1 MSVINL
7 PGKIITDSSTGE
19 GSLGSILKVNG
30 LSGGK
35 MRACV
40 ASVAVSISLL
50 VLYSKR
56 YQRNND
62 FF

>member
-19 GSLGSILKVNG
+19 GSLGSVLKVNG
-30 LSGGK
+30 LSSEK
-35 MRACV
+35 MGACV
-40 ASVAVSISLL
+40 ASVAVSVSLL

-56 YQRNND
+56 YQRDID
-62 FF
+62 FL